1 MIPGNFKGAVQLKGD
16 LVLLTVACGQPEYAA
31 RLRTKHV
38 IPAIMTLIRHGVAL
52 MSNDSS
58 VSTIIYQ
65 PSPEKLDK
73 VRCSAKVNQL

>member
-1 MIPGNFKGAVQLKGD
+1 
-16 LVLLTVACGQPEYAA
+16 
-31 RLRTKHV
+31 
-38 IPAIMTLIRHGVAL
+38 

-73 VRCSAKVNQL
+73 VRCSAKVNQM